1 MLQVS
6 RSSLR
11 LRRML
16 IAALFIALAY
26 ASLFLFHFKVMFLT
40 FEFKDA
46 FITIGGML
54 LGPLW
59 ALIMSVATALLEFF
73 TISDTGWYGLIM
85 NVTAALAFSVP
96 ASLVYRFRRTFGG
109 AIAGLALAV
118 AALVGVMLPMNRF
131 ITPYFMVGVTIEA
144 VLELLPTLILPF
156 NLLKGLMN
164 TSVVLLLYKPVTR
177 ALRAAHLTGTVTIER
192 SSGDDGA
199 APAEAVHK
207 RGAGLLRRAPWVVPL
222 AAVALFLLSLLLFFV
237 VLHGQVA
244 IG

>member
-1 MLQVS
+1 MSQVS
-6 RSSLR
+6 RAALR

-26 ASLFLFHFKVMFLT
+26 ASRFLFHFNVMFLT

-59 ALIMSVATALLEFF
+59 ALVMSIATPLLEFF

-85 NVTAALAFSVP
+85 NVTAALAFSIP

-109 AIAGLALAV
+109 ALAGLALAV
-118 AALVGVMLPMNRF
+118 VTLVGVMLPMNRF
-131 ITPYFMVGVTIEA
+131 ITPYFMVGVTIEG
-144 VLELLPTLILPF
+144 VLDLLPTLILPF

-164 TSVVLLLYKPVTR
+164 VAVVLLLYKPVTR
-177 ALRAAHLTGTVTIER
+177 ALRAAHLTDTVSVEQR
-192 SSGDDGA
+192 HGD
-199 APAEAVHK
+199 ESAVYAH
-207 RGAGLLRRAPWVVPL
+207 GGGLLRRFPWMVPL
-222 AAVALFLLSLLLFFV
+222 VAVALFLLSLLLFFI
-237 VLHGQVA
+237 VLNGD
-244 IG
+244 ITFG